1 MPDVSQS
8 VVDELAGGPS
18 ATLGYGPREQA
29 DETRQAA
36 QGVMN
41 DVELDVNSN
50 AVICRSQAL
59 TVDIVGKTFAA
70 NADLRDK
77 VMALALGKMTETL
90 TKSA

>member
-1 MPDVSQS
+1 MATEVSPS
-8 VVDELAGGPS
+8 VADELAGGPS

-50 AVICRSQAL
+50 AVMCRSQNL
-59 TVDIVGKTFAA
+59 TVDAMGKMFTS
-70 NADLRDK
+70 NMDYRDK
-77 VMALALGKMTETL
+77 ISALALGKMAEKL
-90 TKSA
+90 TT